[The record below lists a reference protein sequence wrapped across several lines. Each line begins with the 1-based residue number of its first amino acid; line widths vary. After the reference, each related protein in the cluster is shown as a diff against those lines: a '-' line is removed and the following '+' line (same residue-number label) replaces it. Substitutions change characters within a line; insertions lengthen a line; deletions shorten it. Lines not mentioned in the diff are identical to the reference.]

1 MICDWTERNGR
12 GLIPMGMT
20 AVFGSVFVDVK
31 GFSFNKYIPEGRNVG
46 DVKIVHGGVCRN
58 VAENLANIGCGVSL
72 VSMFENNAIGDDVRR
87 RLAAKHVDLRYA
99 RSVPAGMGMW
109 LAVMDE
115 NGNLA
120 GSISRQPDFA
130 AMCEIVETQGD
141 EIMQACDSVVIEVDM
156 RADIADKVFELA
168 QKHRRDVYVVV
179 GNMSVILKK
188 QELLPKARMFI
199 LNEIEAG
206 ALFGCTLEQD
216 KPMEVLE
223 IMKSEALQRGIREIV
238 VTLGPHGAVFFD
250 AQSGD
255 CGHIPAEEARLVDST
270 GAGDAFFSGTIA
282 ARMRGFSLK
291 DAAFRGAHLAALTI
305 QSEESTCPRIN
316 NFLEV

>member
-1 MICDWTERNGR
+1 
-12 GLIPMGMT
+12 MGMT

-31 GFSFNKYIPEGRNVG
+31 GFSFNKYIPTGRNVG

-58 VAENLANIGCGVSL
+58 VAENLANVGCGVSL

-87 RLAAKHVDLRYA
+87 RLAARHVDLRYA

-120 GSISRQPDFA
+120 GSVSRQPDFT
-130 AMCEIVETQGD
+130 AMREIVETQGD
-141 EIMQACDSVVIEVDM
+141 EIMEACDSVVLEVDM
-156 RADIADKVFELA
+156 KEDIADKVFALA
-168 QKHRRDVYVVV
+168 EKHKRDIYVVV
-179 GNMSVILKK
+179 GNMSVILKR
-188 QELLPKARMFI
+188 QNLLPKARMFI

-206 ALFGCTLEQD
+206 ALFGCEFAQD
-216 KPMEVLE
+216 RPMDALE
-223 IMKSEALQRGIREIV
+223 IVKKEALERGIREIV
-238 VTLGPHGAVFFD
+238 VTLGPHGAVYFD
-250 AQSGD
+250 SESGD

-282 ARMRGFSLK
+282 ARMQGFSLK

-305 QSEESTCPRIN
+305 QSDESTCPRIP

>member
-1 MICDWTERNGR
+1 
-12 GLIPMGMT
+12 MGMT

-31 GFSFNKYIPEGRNVG
+31 GYSFNKYIPTGRNVG

-58 VAENLANIGCGVSL
+58 VAENLANIDCEVSL

-87 RLAAKHVDLRYA
+87 RLAAKNVDLRFA

-115 NGNLA
+115 SGNLA
-120 GSISRQPDFA
+120 GSVSRQPDFT
-130 AMCEIVETQGD
+130 AMREIVETQGE
-141 EIMQACDSVVIEVDM
+141 EIMQACENVVLEVDM
-156 RADIADKVFELA
+156 KADIADKVFELA
-168 QKHRRDVYVVV
+168 EKYHRDVYVVV

-206 ALFGCTLEQD
+206 ELFGCSFEQD
-216 KPMEVLE
+216 QPMEVLE
-223 IMKSEALQRGIREIV
+223 IMKKEALERGIREIV
-238 VTLGPHGAVFFD
+238 VTLGAHGAVFFD
-250 AQSGD
+250 ARSGE
-255 CGHIPAEEARLVDST
+255 CGHIPAEEARLVDCA

-291 DAAFRGAHLAALTI
+291 DAAFKGAHLAALTI
-305 QSEESTCPRIN
+305 QSHESACPRIK

>member
-1 MICDWTERNGR
+1 
-12 GLIPMGMT
+12 MGMT

-31 GFSFNKYIPEGRNVG
+31 GFAFDHYIPTGRNVG

-58 VAENLANIGCGVSL
+58 VAENLANVGCGVTF
-72 VSMFENNAIGDDVRR
+72 VSMFENDAIGDDVRR
-87 RLAAKHVDLRYA
+87 RLAARNVDLEFA

-120 GSISRQPDFA
+120 GSVSRQPDFT
-130 AMCEIVETQGD
+130 AMREIVETRGD
-141 EIMQACDSVVIEVDM
+141 EIMAACDSVVLEVDM
-156 RADIADKVFELA
+156 KSDIAEKVFALA
-168 QKHRRDVYVVV
+168 EKHGRDVYVVV

-206 ALFGCTLEQD
+206 ALFGCEFAQER
-216 KPMEVLE
+216 PMEVLE
-223 IMKSEALQRGIREIV
+223 TVKKEASERGIREIV
-238 VTLGPHGAVFFD
+238 VTLGAHGAVFFD
-250 AQSGD
+250 AESGD

-282 ARMRGFSLK
+282 ARMKGYSLK

-305 QSEESTCPRIN
+305 QSDESTCPRLKD
-316 NFLEV
+316 FLEA